1 MKFTSAI
8 LLIASIV
15 SNTHAV
21 GNLRSGT
28 KTPGIDESEKP
39 ASPAEGVL
47 VLKENHNNR
56 DLEGDNDHM
65 ANILGDE
72 SGSEG
77 DLDAEEQR
85 EATREKRQKMKAP
98 LDETTTT
105 PADTPSFEMKPKE
118 VPTESYPEETESDNI
133 DFGINIVGGD
143 ASDPNEFPYYGTSLL
158 HTIPK
163 ETQYLKDE
171 SSLTETISCPQ
182 LT

>member
-1 MKFTSAI
+1 MKFTFAV
-8 LLIASIV
+8 LLIASIA
-15 SNTHAV
+15 SSTHAA

-28 KTPGIDESEKP
+28 KTPDINESEQP

-47 VLKENHNNR
+47 VLKENPDNR
-56 DLEGDNDHM
+56 NLGGSDRM
-65 ANILGDE
+65 ANVLANE

-85 EATREKRQKMKAP
+85 EATREKRQKMKAL

-105 PADTPSFEMKPKE
+105 AADTPWFEMKPKE
-118 VPTESYPEETESDNI
+118 VPTESYPEEIESDNI

-143 ASDPNEFPYYGTSLL
+143 ASDSNEFPYYGTSLL

-163 ETQYLKDE
+163 ER
-171 SSLTETISCPQ
+171 SI
-182 LT
+182 